1 MWLLTVGAATLIVC
15 LSVAPALPTMEFD
28 PQDPGHFLNLFLIEV
43 ADSQTAERVARD
55 NGFQLDSQISEL
67 GLYVLRHPEVEGRSK
82 RSAESHVDMLK
93 QDQRVRFV
101 EQQKTL
107 KRVRRT
113 HKILHDKQLEF
124 PIREVKDNHLFYR
137 EPDQFDT
144 RDGLLYND
152 EFFDD
157 QWYLSNHHQ
166 TGGKRDIDLDVL
178 PVWQQGFHGEG
189 VVVTTLDDGVD
200 HEHPDLRNNYD
211 PEASADFND
220 KSDRGNDPTPDK
232 TNPANSHG
240 TRCAGEIAAAAGNGV
255 CGVGVAYGASIGGI
269 RLLDGAI
276 TDQLEAKALIYHN
289 QHIHIYSASWGPHDD
304 GSTMEAPGKAC
315 VDALRQGV
323 QKGRGGLGSLF
334 IWATGNGG
342 GSGDMCG
349 ADGYV
354 SSIESI
360 SVQSL
365 SDQGTRPFFGESC
378 SSTMISVPSG
388 GEHTKTEEMKATY
401 KIKVVTTDIDGGCV
415 ENFEGTSSAAPLAS
429 GVYALVLQANPRLTW
444 RDVQHITVKAARVTT
459 DDDEWWI
466 NGANHH
472 LNPQFGFG
480 MMDATRM
487 VDLAQNWVN
496 MPEQHTCVTDKKDV
510 SIEISAGDCGT
521 VEFQFD
527 GCRGDSERSITNLEH
542 VQLTVL
548 VDVVRRGDV
557 QIYITSPAGTRSA
570 LLTRR
575 PNDGSDE
582 SIDFTFMTV
591 HSWMEDPDGNWSV
604 EVCYKP
610 DDDKEKEPRN
620 IKFKRWQMTAYGYH
634 DNDKRKSV
642 SQKARK
648 PSKEELQKIMNR
660 EFRESRS
667 VSLRSVDQGQGRDSK
682 VEGQVHSKIDEE
694 KIKRVFNGDSDS
706 ILSVITEFLQGKYIE
721 EKQKLNNFDNRAI
734 DLKGNDNDYRDM
746 NGRMEDNIKREILEV
761 LLKNKLGD
769 MTNRELE
776 EEATEIEK
784 EAKMVDLIEEI
795 EKYLKKK

>member
-43 ADSQTAERVARD
+43 ADSQTAER
-55 NGFQLDSQISEL
+55 ISEL

-82 RSAESHVDMLK
+82 RSAESH
-93 QDQRVRFV
+93 
-101 EQQKTL
+101 KTL

-401 KIKVVTTDIDGGCV
+401 KIKV
-415 ENFEGTSSAAPLAS
+415 NFEGTSSAAPLAS

-557 QIYITSPAGTRSA
+557 QIYITSPAGTRRLNTIENNDKHDVCYMFSPHRSA

-620 IKFKRWQMTAYGYH
+620 IKFK
-634 DNDKRKSV
+634 
-642 SQKARK
+642 
-648 PSKEELQKIMNR
+648 
-660 EFRESRS
+660 
-667 VSLRSVDQGQGRDSK
+667 
-682 VEGQVHSKIDEE
+682 
-694 KIKRVFNGDSDS
+694 
-706 ILSVITEFLQGKYIE
+706 
-721 EKQKLNNFDNRAI
+721 
-734 DLKGNDNDYRDM
+734 
-746 NGRMEDNIKREILEV
+746 
-761 LLKNKLGD
+761 
-769 MTNRELE
+769 
-776 EEATEIEK
+776 
-784 EAKMVDLIEEI
+784 
-795 EKYLKKK
+795 